1 LVPLGSVARTPFHF
15 DPFHRAVAGDYD
27 AIGTMEHEI
36 TEVLGRIAGSGVV
49 QNGVPQYSPA
59 DLFRYT
65 GPGKLAL
72 TPEAASF
79 SINGGQ
85 TLLLPF
91 NNPSVG
97 DAADWATS
105 GWRDRAL
112 STSPE

>member
-1 LVPLGSVARTPFHF
+1 
-15 DPFHRAVAGDYD
+15 
-27 AIGTMEHEI
+27 M
-36 TEVLGRIAGSGVV
+36 
-49 QNGVPQYSPA
+49 PQFSPA

-91 NNPSVG
+91 NNPSFS

-105 GWRDRAL
+105 VQGDSSAKASPVFRLWFRRP
-112 STSPE
+112 TSSS